1 MDEFKQIE
9 HVENSSNQGA
19 MWTEAEILLLLESV
33 MKHGDDWELV
43 AQNFQNKSK
52 LDCIAKLIEL
62 PFGELML
69 GSSHRYG
76 NFGGLNGNKNGANQI
91 QLSSSELHESL
102 KTEGQSHEQINEK
115 EQNGDAVDEG
125 PPSKKQRITSLS
137 DAGGSLMKQVGD
149 LHYFLQNLIASI
161 FFGHII
167 IIFNLAFKLIYHCKV
182 SFIFKFGLC
191 KSA

>member
-125 PPSKKQRITSLS
+125 PPSKKQCITSLS

-149 LHYFLQNLIASI
+149 LHIFLQNLIASI

-167 IIFNLAFKLIYHCKV
+167 IIFNLAFKLIYRCKV
-182 SFIFKFGLC
+182 SFIFKFHLC

>member
-149 LHYFLQNLIASI
+149 LHIFLQNLIASI
-161 FFGHII
+161 FFETNNYY
-167 IIFNLAFKLIYHCKV
+167 F
-182 SFIFKFGLC
+182 
-191 KSA
+191 

>member
-167 IIFNLAFKLIYHCKV
+167 IIFNLAFKLIYRCKV
-182 SFIFKFGLC
+182 SFIFKFHLC

>member
-76 NFGGLNGNKNGANQI
+76 NFGCLNGNKNGANQI

-125 PPSKKQRITSLS
+125 PPSKKQCITSVS

-149 LHYFLQNLIASI
+149 LHIFLQNLIASI
-161 FFGHII
+161 FFGTYNYY
-167 IIFNLAFKLIYHCKV
+167 F
-182 SFIFKFGLC
+182 
-191 KSA
+191 